1 MKLLIDANIL
11 LDVLQ
16 RREPHYR
23 DSALIW
29 KLCEARKAEGWVSA
43 LTLANLVYVMR
54 RELDPEQV
62 EDVLNKLA
70 LIFQIAELTPADL
83 RHAAELRW
91 NDFED
96 ALQAVTAARLH
107 ADAILTR
114 NIRDYKK
121 SSVIA
126 FLPTEF
132 LARL

>member
-62 EDVLNKLA
+62 GDVLNKLT
-70 LIFQIAELTPADL
+70 LIFQIAELTPSDL
-83 RHAAELRW
+83 RRAAELRW

-107 ADAILTR
+107 ADAIITR

-126 FLPTEF
+126 FTPTEY